1 MKMENSEVKKVFLE
15 ILQDYVEFPVE
26 GVDTTLAFKAASGVD
41 SYVFIELIAAV
52 EDRFG
57 IRIPNSDM
65 RDFQTLY
72 DIINYI
78 AAKVA

>member
-1 MKMENSEVKKVFLE
+1 MFLD

-26 GVDTTLAFKAASGVD
+26 GLDTTQAFKAASGVD

-57 IRIPNSDM
+57 IRIPNSDL
-65 RDFQTLY
+65 RDFNTID

>member
-1 MKMENSEVKKVFLE
+1 MENSEVKKVFLD

-26 GVDTTLAFKAASGVD
+26 GLDTTQAFKAASGVD
-41 SYVFIELIAAV
+41 SYVFIGLISAV

-57 IRIPNSDM
+57 IRIPNSDL
-65 RDFQTLY
+65 RDFNTID

-78 AAKVA
+78 AAKTA

>member
-1 MKMENSEVKKVFLE
+1 MFLD

-26 GVDTTLAFKAASGVD
+26 GLDTTQAFKAASGVD

-57 IRIPNSDM
+57 IRIPNSDL
-65 RDFQTLY
+65 RDFNTID

-78 AAKVA
+78 AAKTA

>member
-1 MKMENSEVKKVFLE
+1 MESSEIKKVFLD

-26 GVDTTLAFKAASGVD
+26 GLDTTQAFKAASGVD
-41 SYVFIELIAAV
+41 SYVFIELISAV

-57 IRIPNSDM
+57 IRIPNSDLLGFNTI
-65 RDFQTLY
+65 D

-78 AAKVA
+78 AAKTA

>member
-1 MKMENSEVKKVFLE
+1 MENSEVKKVFLD
-15 ILQDYVEFPVE
+15 ILQDYVEFPVAD
-26 GVDTTLAFKAASGVD
+26 VDTTQAFKSASGVD

-57 IRIPNSDM
+57 IRIPNNDM
-65 RDFQTLY
+65 RDFNTID

-78 AAKVA
+78 AAKTA